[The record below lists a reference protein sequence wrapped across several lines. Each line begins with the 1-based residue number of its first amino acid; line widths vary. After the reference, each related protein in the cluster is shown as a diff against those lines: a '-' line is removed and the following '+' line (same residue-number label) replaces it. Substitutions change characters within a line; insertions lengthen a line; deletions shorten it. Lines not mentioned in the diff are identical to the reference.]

1 MLIYNSLFES
11 RLRYAILGWGTASD
25 QAISKIKVLQN
36 RAVRFITFSPF
47 RTAMAPLYSTLKIL
61 PLNRLLFLQRNI
73 FMHNLHYKNLPFT
86 LGVYCHQ
93 PEHSHATRYA
103 TSMNYVLP
111 HVSTNRSKG
120 SIKFSGP
127 KAWADLPTHLKE
139 IAFRKP
145 FSKKTKDH
153 ILTNIYVELP
163 ESNSFLDMGE
173 SAYNELAELF
183 QTDDES
189 EFYGFDASENV
200 SQPELSELFLTD
212 NDESDFD
219 GFDTTPDLDTL
230 FLSENETED
239 FMGF

>member
-1 MLIYNSLFES
+1 MAL
-11 RLRYAILGWGTASD
+11 T
-25 QAISKIKVLQN
+25 KIKVLQN

-47 RTAMAPLYSTLKIL
+47 RTTMAPLYSTLKIL

-173 SAYNELAELF
+173 SAFNELAELF
-183 QTDDES
+183 QTDDEFD
-189 EFYGFDASENV
+189 FYGF
-200 SQPELSELFLTD
+200 
-212 NDESDFD
+212 
-219 GFDTTPDLDTL
+219 
-230 FLSENETED
+230 
-239 FMGF
+239 